1 MELTISLYGA
11 TAAVVDDV
19 TMNRWHDAEA
29 RSAHGPRA
37 EPPIT
42 RLSAAWRGWPAMRQ
56 LKLWL
61 EGALPENGMHE
72 LYEARTTAQRMRRGL
87 PTDEIGVAETL
98 WANANAEYAGA
109 IGFRRAEANDA
120 RDAQHDRR
128 LSDTEIAQRLHAVH
142 EITEQRRDRAHDD
155 ETLTV
160 TALSGV
166 RGKSGLTLLGDG
178 TWAGAERGGLNTWVL
193 KHEQDPRRA
202 GQAGIEAI
210 SQRTTALLGIRSP
223 PPAAQASCATAPPR
237 CARTVNAGDTAATH
251 RRTSP

>member
-11 TAAVVDDV
+11 TAALVDNV
-19 TMNRWHDAEA
+19 TVNRWHDAEA

-98 WANANAEYAGA
+98 WANANAEYPGA

-128 LSDTEIAQRLHAVH
+128 
-142 EITEQRRDRAHDD
+142 
-155 ETLTV
+155 
-160 TALSGV
+160 
-166 RGKSGLTLLGDG
+166 
-178 TWAGAERGGLNTWVL
+178 
-193 KHEQDPRRA
+193 
-202 GQAGIEAI
+202 
-210 SQRTTALLGIRSP
+210 
-223 PPAAQASCATAPPR
+223 
-237 CARTVNAGDTAATH
+237 
-251 RRTSP
+251 